1 MSAPSIV
8 DSKLRSDGWHPA
20 SAVARALGIHV
31 STVYRAAADGKISGR
46 RVGRSWYVRLD
57 TVAAYYQ
64 DAQEIKDALATL
76 AEA

>member
-1 MSAPSIV
+1 
-8 DSKLRSDGWHPA
+8 
-20 SAVARALGIHV
+20 VARALGIHV